1 LKPASAVTRTVTLIF
16 GLALLSACAVNPAN
30 YPRTPST
37 RMVAADSCAL
47 ARILAPPAGTAQASS
62 GFTLLAD
69 PQPAFEARVALV
81 TEAEQTLDLQY
92 YIWEPDTAGTLMAV
106 KLAQAAKR
114 GVRVRILIDDF
125 TTSGHDMNLAV
136 LNSLSNVEVRL
147 FNPYGSRGNRGLQMV
162 GDFSR
167 LNHRMHN
174 KALIADGRAAIV
186 GGRNIGDHY
195 YGVAGDANFRDMDVL
210 ATGPVVADI
219 AASFDEFWNSE
230 FAVPVE
236 ALGLA
241 KPEKVTK
248 RYEKAE
254 SKAPEWQEKNS
265 EAIKVLLPA
274 NHNLQDRLR
283 EWGAGMTWGA
293 ARVLVDDPSKASGS
307 GEMIVAKELG
317 ERAAAIHQELLIE
330 SAYFIPG
337 ERTIAGFG
345 QMVARGVKVRVLTNS
360 LASTDVSAVHAV
372 YAPTRKPLLATGVE
386 LHEFRIDSRG
396 SALLGSSGASLHS
409 KVVVFDR
416 SSVFIGSFNLDGR
429 SAIQNTELGI
439 LIDSPELAER
449 TAAVIEKDLQP
460 ETSWKV
466 IVDAEGKKLRWLGRT
481 NGEADERTHEP
492 GASIWRRMSAS
503 MLGWLPESQM

>member
-1 LKPASAVTRTVTLIF
+1 VARAVTPTVV
-16 GLALLSACAVNPAN
+16 LALLSACAVNPAT

-37 RMVAADSCAL
+37 RMVAADTCVL
-47 ARILAPPAGTAQASS
+47 AKVLAPPPETAASHS
-62 GFTLLAD
+62 GFVLLSD
-69 PQPAFEARVALV
+69 PQPAFEARAALAAA
-81 TEAEQTLDLQY
+81 AEQTLDLQY
-92 YIWEPDTAGTLMAV
+92 YIWQPDTAGTLMAV

-114 GVRVRILIDDF
+114 GVRVRVLIDDF
-125 TTSGHDMNLAV
+125 TTSGHDMNLAL
-136 LNSLSNVEVRL
+136 LNSLPNVEVRL
-147 FNPYGSRGNRGLQMV
+147 FNPYGSRGGRGMQMM

-174 KALIADGRAAIV
+174 KAMIADGRAAIV
-186 GGRNIGDHY
+186 GGRNVGDHY
-195 YGVAGDANFRDMDVL
+195 YGVSGEANFRDMDVL

-219 AASFDEFWNSE
+219 AASFDDFWNSD

-241 KPEKVTK
+241 KQEKVAK
-248 RYEKAE
+248 RYERAE
-254 SKAPEWQEKNS
+254 TRSSEWQEKNAK
-265 EAIKVLLPA
+265 AISVLLPA
-274 NHNLQDRLR
+274 GHDLKERLR
-283 EWGAGMTWGA
+283 TWGSNMTWGEG
-293 ARVLVDDPSKASGS
+293 RVLVDDPSKVAGS
-307 GEMIVAKELG
+307 GEMTVAKELG
-317 ERAAAIHQELLIE
+317 ARANATQHELLIE
-330 SAYFIPG
+330 SAYFVPG
-337 ERTIAGFG
+337 DRTIESFG
-345 QMVARGVKVRVLTNS
+345 EMVGRGIKVRVLTNS

-372 YAPTRKPLLATGVE
+372 YAPKRKPLLDKGVE

-439 LIDSPELAER
+439 LIDSPELAAH

-466 IVDAEGKKLRWLGRT
+466 IFDPTGDKLRWLGRT

-492 GASIWRRMSAS
+492 GASVWRRMSAS